1 LVVFDSEF
9 LDSVAFVVVT
19 AIDLVWVGLDFSRTS
34 FLSFTIPAGDL
45 VGGVLLFFQKAK
57 KKQLKA
63 ASRANSYGVMSK
75 VIKRHK
81 KANPW
86 LNRDVL
92 NNYKRRL
99 SRKKLSVLMPM
110 VHLYH
115 L

>member
-1 LVVFDSEF
+1 MAAIYYGPILVEIED
-9 LDSVAFVVVT
+9 
-19 AIDLVWVGLDFSRTS
+19 AI
-34 FLSFTIPAGDL
+34 
-45 VGGVLLFFQKAK
+45 KAK